1 MAVTVLSINL
11 SNLPIFAQVCISEGG
26 NSSCGPAPTKVSMP
40 TSSNYPTNSYGEDIV
55 EDIYCVLVFP
65 FSHKHVT
72 TQKPIFNPQLTQLTS
87 EQKLTFSIP
96 TTGLAQQ
103 FYISLTS
110 PSSKMIICHT
120 SGGSGNSVL
129 CAKFDYQVTKFF
141 YDGFSDRSFTN
152 DELFSP

>member
-11 SNLPIFAQVCISEGG
+11 SNLPIFAQVCISKGG
-26 NSSCGPAPTKVSMP
+26 NSSCGPALTKVSMP
-40 TSSNYPTNSYGEDIV
+40 TPSNYPTNSGEYFV

-72 TQKPIFNPQLTQLTS
+72 TGKPIVNPQLTQLTS
-87 EQKLTFSIP
+87 EQKLTSSIP

-103 FYISLTS
+103 LYISLPS
-110 PSSKMIICHT
+110 PSSKMIICRT

-129 CAKFDYQVTKFF
+129 CAKFD
-141 YDGFSDRSFTN
+141 
-152 DELFSP
+152 